1 MLYANLIITFNLEF
15 ELYTLIFIVKPMGF
29 KANIDIALSFSN
41 LKFCS
46 VRQQGQIK
54 FRICLYYTLNNNNG
68 QQVYFA

>member
-1 MLYANLIITFNLEF
+1 
-15 ELYTLIFIVKPMGF
+15 MGF